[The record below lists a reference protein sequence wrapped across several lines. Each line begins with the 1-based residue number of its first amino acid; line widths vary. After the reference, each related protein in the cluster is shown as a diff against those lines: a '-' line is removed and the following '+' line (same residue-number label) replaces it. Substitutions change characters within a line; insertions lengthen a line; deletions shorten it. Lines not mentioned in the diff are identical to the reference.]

1 MTGHDYAST
10 PGSINWDPVALEL
23 QALRESAGDLSY
35 GDIAA
40 RVSQQRESSGLT
52 AFESRLAR
60 TTVYD
65 CFRSGRSRLDLS
77 LVREIAQALGAG
89 DGQVDAWIARCRN
102 PDIASAPAHV
112 EKPTPSGP
120 RPEHVVLVLVACVA
134 LNLVG
139 RLAVDLLHL
148 PMYLDMVGTA
158 IAALALGPWLGALVG
173 GTTNLLGVLTS
184 GWVSAPFAL
193 VNIAGALVWGYGV
206 RRWGLGRDLPR
217 FFLLNVLVA
226 VVCTLV
232 SVPLLMVL
240 FEGSVGA
247 GQDTITQTFFDLGHV
262 LVVAVGFSNML
273 TSLVDKLISGF
284 LALVVIS
291 ALPAAMRVATRL
303 TLVSSA
309 DHARA
314 ESGR

>member
-1 MTGHDYAST
+1 M
-10 PGSINWDPVALEL
+10 
-23 QALRESAGDLSY
+23 
-35 GDIAA
+35 
-40 RVSQQRESSGLT
+40 
-52 AFESRLAR
+52 
-60 TTVYD
+60 
-65 CFRSGRSRLDLS
+65 
-77 LVREIAQALGAG
+77 
-89 DGQVDAWIARCRN
+89 
-102 PDIASAPAHV
+102 
-112 EKPTPSGP
+112 
-120 RPEHVVLVLVACVA
+120 
-134 LNLVG
+134 
-139 RLAVDLLHL
+139 
-148 PMYLDMVGTA
+148 
-158 IAALALGPWLGALVG
+158 
-173 GTTNLLGVLTS
+173 
-184 GWVSAPFAL
+184 SAPFAL